1 LKTSLTLV
9 SKETLLNKSFLSKEG
24 KLIKK
29 IEKLF
34 NQFDP
39 KSNEIINHLTK
50 KSLLSGGDINW

>member
-50 KSLLSGGDINW
+50 KSLLSGIDINW